1 MQTIKKPISAA
12 LTRFETWLDDVQL
25 TCWVDYER
33 GDASVGLNPSAWL
46 YHAFVGDSGMDVAEL
61 LDGRIVTKLETA
73 AACYLSEN

>member
-1 MQTIKKPISAA
+1 MQTIKKPISPA

-61 LDGRIVTKLETA
+61 LSESIIEKLETA